1 MSGNNFGFQKHD
13 ALERVLLVALVRPF
27 HGKTEIFESLTELA
41 LLAES
46 AQGVVVDKIIQER
59 PRVDP
64 ATFIGKGKAHEVAGI
79 VHSGNVNTVIF
90 DEDLTPAQVYNLETI
105 IKRKVIDRTG
115 LILDI
120 FAKHARTREA
130 KTQVELA
137 QLNYMLPSLTG
148 RWSHFSRQEGG
159 IGLRGPGETQLETDR
174 RLVRK
179 RIAKLREE
187 LNHIE
192 KQRVNRYRGRKN
204 TFKAALVG
212 YTNAGKSTLMNA
224 LTKATVLVEDKLF
237 ATLDSTVRKM
247 PVSPNQHI
255 LLSDTVGF
263 IKKLPHHLIASF
275 HSTLGEVREADLL
288 IHVVDFSHPHYKE
301 QLDAVNGV
309 LQQLEVAD
317 KPVLL
322 VFNKLDLVDDREK
335 IDHAR
340 MEFPDTIFISAMRE
354 LGLLKL
360 TDAIQQRATQD
371 YQEFYVTIPLEEQRV
386 QLPVIKRHFEI
397 METTYED
404 STIHVRIRGNRK
416 MIGKVKGIMGMVKVS
431 DEER

>member
-1 MSGNNFGFQKHD
+1 MANFNFGFQKND
-13 ALERVLLVALVRPF
+13 AQERVLLVALIRPF
-27 HGKTEIFESLTELA
+27 RNKIEITESLVELA

-46 AQGVVVDKIIQER
+46 ANGVVIDKIIQER

-64 ATFIGKGKAHEVAGI
+64 ATFIGKGKAHEVASI
-79 VHSGNVNTVIF
+79 VHSLKVNTVIF
-90 DEDLTPAQVYNLETI
+90 DEDLTPAQVFNLEKI
-105 IKRKVIDRTG
+105 IKRNIIDRTG

-137 QLNYMLPSLTG
+137 QLNYLLPSLTG

-179 RIAKLREE
+179 RIVKLRED

-192 KQRVNRYRGRKN
+192 KQRVNRYKGRKSI
-204 TFKAALVG
+204 FKAALIG
-212 YTNAGKSTLMNA
+212 YTNAGKSTVMNA
-224 LTKATVLVEDKLF
+224 LTKANVLVEDKLF

-247 PVSPNQHI
+247 SVSSKQYI

-288 IHVVDFSHPHYKE
+288 VHVVDFSHPGYKE
-301 QLDAVNGV
+301 QIDAVNDV
-309 LQQLEVAD
+309 LLILELQD
-317 KPVLL
+317 KSVLL
-322 VFNKLDLVDDREK
+322 VFNKLDLVNDSEK
-335 IDHAR
+335 IDQAR
-340 MEFPDTIFISAMRE
+340 TEYPDAIFISAKRE
-354 LGLLKL
+354 LGLVRL
-360 TDAIQQRATQD
+360 TNTIHQCAVKD
-371 YQEFYVTIPLEEQRV
+371 YQEFHVTILLEEQAA
-386 QLPVIKRHFEI
+386 QFAVIKRHFEI

-404 STIHVRIRGNRK
+404 SVVHVRLRGNRK
-416 MIGKVKGIMGMVKVS
+416 MIGTVKGILDMVKV
-431 DEER
+431 DAVE